1 VSAPATSEFLVEIEV
16 VGEVPADRLDD
27 LRRAEGARAAELADA
42 GVLVR
47 LWRPAGEGWRNVGLW
62 RAADRAALDA
72 AIASLPL
79 APYLSARV
87 RPLSEHPN
95 DPGR

>member
-1 VSAPATSEFLVEIEV
+1 VSAPATAEFLVEMEV

-27 LRRAEGARAAELADA
+27 LRRAESARAAELAEA

-47 LWRPAGEGWRNVGLW
+47 LWRPAGQGWRNVGLW
-62 RAADRAALDA
+62 RAADRADLDA
-72 AIASLPL
+72 AIGSLPL

-87 RPLSEHPN
+87 HPLGEHPN

>member
-1 VSAPATSEFLVEIEV
+1 MSAPAATEFLVELEV

-27 LRRAEGARAAELADA
+27 LRRAESARAAELAEA

-47 LWRPAGEGWRNVGLW
+47 LWRPAGQGWRNVGLW

-79 APYLSARV
+79 APYLSAHV
-87 RPLSEHPN
+87 RSLSEHPN

>member
-1 VSAPATSEFLVEIEV
+1 MTREFLVEMEV

-27 LRRAEGARAAELADA
+27 LRRAESARAAELAGA

-62 RAADRAALDA
+62 RAPDRAALDA
-72 AIASLPL
+72 AIGSLPL
-79 APYLSARV
+79 APYLRATV
-87 RPLSEHPN
+87 RDLQDHPN
-95 DPGR
+95 DPGTQ